1 MIVKIEL
8 SQNKELKRKL
18 ELYYRMYLDY
28 NTNYLISVLNTD
40 KDWNKRKANE
50 YLNKIVSIQSLL
62 NRGVEVWI
70 INIMIFISGI

>member
-1 MIVKIEL
+1 MIVRIEL

-50 YLNKIVSIQSLL
+50 YLNKIVAIQSLL
-62 NRGVEVWI
+62 QRGAIE
-70 INIMIFISGI
+70 

>member
-18 ELYYRMYLDY
+18 ELYYKMYLEY
-28 NTNYLISVLNTD
+28 NTNYLISILQTD

-50 YLNKIVSIQSLL
+50 YLNKIISIQSLL
-62 NRGVEVWI
+62 NRGVEA
-70 INIMIFISGI
+70 

>member
-40 KDWNKRKANE
+40 KDWNKRRAVE
-50 YLNKIVSIQSLL
+50 YLNKIVAIQSLL
-62 NRGVEVWI
+62 NRGVEA
-70 INIMIFISGI
+70 